1 MLGSDEVAEL
11 LQRVPCKAAEEAF
24 EAFAG
29 NKGNSKPSTK
39 DATAAWPDAAA
50 EVDWAA

>member
-1 MLGSDEVAEL
+1 MLGTDEVAEL
-11 LQRVPCKAAEEAF
+11 LQRVPSKAAEAVLEAF
-24 EAFAG
+24 PG

-39 DATAAWPDAAA
+39 DVIGALPNAAA